1 MSTTS
6 VSTNAKNL
14 KMFET
19 TSAGEIGQA
28 FSSDYLLVHK
38 NVWGELLKNLKCH
51 ECDNNAL

>member
-1 MSTTS
+1 
-6 VSTNAKNL
+6 
-14 KMFET
+14 MFET